1 MNKWGSKKRIIWIA
15 VIIILIAFATIGY
28 VIRFRQLNQ
37 QYSIGTCEIVQAGE
51 SVIVDEIQYTV
62 LSGELITAEEYAKR
76 LNTDMSLLGLD
87 AGEMFPIA
95 QVQLYNGSSEEK
107 SIMNMFESV
116 FLCDLWSNGV
126 DFELTEDVTDV
137 LEAKET
143 KIITVSATMTKSD
156 YQAKKN
162 DSWRLRIMGW
172 PARVEMNIPMSVG
185 ENVK

>member
-1 MNKWGSKKRIIWIA
+1 MNRWGSKKRIIWIA

-62 LSGELITAEEYAKR
+62 LSGELITAEEYSSR
-76 LNTDMSLLGLD
+76 LNVDMSMLGLES
-87 AGEMFPIA
+87 GWMVPIA
-95 QVQLYNGSSEEK
+95 QVQLYNGTSEEK
-107 SIMNMFESV
+107 SIMNVYESI
-116 FLCDLWSNGV
+116 FLCDLWSNGAEF
-126 DFELTEDVTDV
+126 DLTEDMTDI
-137 LEAKET
+137 LEAGET
-143 KIITVSATMTKSD
+143 KVITVSAIMTKSD

-172 PARVEMNIPMSVG
+172 PARVEMSIPMSVG